1 EAGSSPDTLWEI
13 TMREEHKQDTIGYQ
27 GSKVPWWLVLYYAAF
42 MVAAFNYMGTFFAR
56 DLFDW
61 NADAKRMQHDLWQGR
76 NVDDQQ
82 WQSRDA
88 DGEYADQKGGWFYWI
103 SK

>member
-1 EAGSSPDTLWEI
+1 
-13 TMREEHKQDTIGYQ
+13 MREEHKQDTIGYQ

-61 NADAKRMQHDLWQGR
+61 NADAKRMQHDLWQGAQR
-76 NVDDQQ
+76 RRPAVAKP
-82 WQSRDA
+82 RRRRRVRRP
-88 DGEYADQKGGWFYWI
+88 KGRLVLLDLQVGL
-103 SK
+103 